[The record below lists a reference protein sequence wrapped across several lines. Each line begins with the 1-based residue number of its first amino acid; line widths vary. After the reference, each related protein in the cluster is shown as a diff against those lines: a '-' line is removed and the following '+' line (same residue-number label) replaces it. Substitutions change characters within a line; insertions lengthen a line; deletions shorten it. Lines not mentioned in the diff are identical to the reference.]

1 MKANG
6 ELIPFLKQKDY
17 EMVNNNLGSGAFG
30 KTVLLKDPF
39 IDELFVAKKYEPYY
53 KEDTKAFYESF
64 LQEIKIMYKLS
75 HRNIVRIYNYYAY
88 ESIYTGYI
96 IMEYIDGQN
105 INDYLEEYSIFGND
119 SSPSPNDIFS
129 QLIDAFVYIE
139 SKGIIHRDIR
149 EGNILV
155 DNSGIVKVIDF
166 GLGKTFQPVDVS
178 KDSLNT
184 IIDRSGLIKLPNEY
198 FAGTYTSR
206 TDMFYLAELLQRQLI
221 KHNLLANFS
230 YQAILEKMM
239 EVAPENR
246 FKTFSAIRESI
257 DKKDFTTLQIT
268 KKDKEIYQNF
278 SNSIYKCIS
287 VFKFGREFVRN
298 VDEFIEKIKIAI
310 KKNCFEDYIQNNGDL
325 IYTVVKKGCKY
336 YPNIKI
342 ECSVVTDFLS
352 WFERLT
358 NESKQLVLNNIIA
371 KISTIN
377 FEKEDDDIPF

>member
-17 EMVNNNLGSGAFG
+17 EMVNNNLGSGSFG

-39 IDELFVAKKYEPYY
+39 IDELFVAKKYEPYF

-88 ESIYTGYI
+88 ESVYTGYI

-105 INDYLEEYSIFGND
+105 LDDYLEEYSIFAND
-119 SSPSPNDIFS
+119 LSPSPNDIFS

-155 DNSGIVKVIDF
+155 DKFGNVKVIDF

-178 KDSLNT
+178 KDSMNA
-184 IIDRSGLIKLPNEY
+184 IINRSGLIKLPNEY

-239 EVAPENR
+239 SVEAENR
-246 FKTFSAIRESI
+246 FKSFNEIRESI
-257 DKKDFTTLQIT
+257 DKKDFTTLQVT

-278 SNSIYKCIS
+278 SNSIYSCIS
-287 VFKFGREFVRN
+287 VFKPEREFIRD
-298 VDEFIEKIKIAI
+298 VDSFIDKIKIAI
-310 KKNCFEDYIQNNGDL
+310 KKNCFEDIIQNNSDL
-325 IYTVVKKGCKY
+325 IYTVVKKGFKY
-336 YPNIKI
+336 YPKINIA
-342 ECSVVTDFLS
+342 CSIVTDFLA
-352 WFERLT
+352 WFEKLT
-358 NESKQLVLNNIIA
+358 NESKQLVLNNLVA

-377 FEKEDDDIPF
+377 IEYDDDIPF